1 LPRNLCVMTS
11 SPASIAHAARFSSDE
26 ATLQRV
32 VALLGSDDPAVRAA
46 GVDILGWFGLDPVT
60 GRAMHGD
67 AVVEALVPRLGA
79 ERDPDILALVIDVL
93 CRRGA
98 QERMQGA
105 IVPLSRHGNANV
117 RAAAAVALDGL
128 RQAS

>member
-1 LPRNLCVMTS
+1 MSS
-11 SPASIAHAARFSSDE
+11 SPAAVAHAARFSSDE

-32 VALLGSDDPAVRAA
+32 VALLDSDDPAVRAA
-46 GVDILGWFGLDPVT
+46 GVDILGWFGVDPVT
-60 GRAMHGD
+60 GRAMHGG
-67 AVVEALVPRLGA
+67 AVIDALVPRLGA

-98 QERMQGA
+98 YDQMRRA
-105 IVPLSRHGNANV
+105 VVPLSRHGSATV
-117 RAAAAVALDGL
+117 RAAATIVLDGL

>member
-1 LPRNLCVMTS
+1 MEQ
-11 SPASIAHAARFSSDE
+11 SPDAVAHAARFSSDE

-32 VALLGSDDPAVRAA
+32 VALLDSDDPAVRAA

-67 AVVEALVPRLGA
+67 AVVDALVPRLGA

-98 QERMQGA
+98 YDRMEGA
-105 IVPLSRHGNANV
+105 VVPLSRHGSANV
-117 RAAAAVALDGL
+117 RAAAAVALEGL
-128 RQAS
+128 RKAS